1 MILSG
6 LTLIC
11 SLFLSLSGINGY
23 SSMHVS
29 EINNEKSVIFEG
41 NYINMPASEAIN
53 KINSKD
59 SENVKISFFI
69 KPSDSLETL
78 KFNRPSVSNA
88 DLSDVQNNLK
98 QYRDRIK
105 ENIFS
110 NNLDSYEEI
119 SNLFS
124 ENDGVNIEVSN
135 VNSLITAYIDF
146 SKITD
151 KLIDN
156 LNESLNELGS
166 KIDEIY
172 IGNEVGV
179 ESLSSL
185 PNTFEKINVDNM
197 INNGPYDGSGIN
209 VGIVEAG
216 VNKDKDGGIL
226 NVSKYS
232 TNTPG
237 YDDYYGR
244 SIKIKPGQTDLSYH
258 ADHVAMIAVGNNG
271 IARGSNILSCYSDG
285 VESYAKWLIDE
296 GMNVANGSF
305 GGVENYG
312 IYPSE
317 SKLMDE
323 WINNYLFTFVA
334 AAGNKAYDD
343 DGNIIN
349 DNYVTWPATGFNVI
363 SVGNSYESSS
373 MLGSGSC
380 YKEMSSYFGSK
391 PNIVAPGSTTTNSY
405 NPYKNTYSGTGTSY
419 AAPQV
424 TGCIA
429 LLMEEFPYLVAYPEL
444 VTSII
449 TSSASPMSSTYNNE
463 SGDNHY
469 DASGLHNQIGAGLL
483 NYEKMREAANQY
495 LSITRPKN
503 SSTGIIPQYIDIVA
517 TDEQRIR
524 ASSAWLYDEDTFT
537 DYDLELYKLDVDGT
551 MDKVAY
557 IDDPYNN
564 VEFIDF
570 DVQTTGTYRLVVNQ
584 KEQNTANDFIGL
596 SYVLID
602 DEGGSASG
610 ATNIDDTLDSHFE
623 IDRSIYEDYG
633 DTYNNEA
640 ITETEINDGIHIY
653 ETTRKR
659 ARYTDDGKLV
669 LSAKSNDSNSAYMEY
684 KFDITDPI
692 NDDWGLYNIKYQFGL
707 WSDDE
712 SLIRNS
718 SIDLYGLHHGSW
730 LLIRHF
736 DPKEMST
743 DPNNLKTY
751 IDCLDFPVNGLRFYV
766 KTNYTNNDNNV
777 GRVVIGNIE
786 GDIHYH
792 LYTKYEQY
800 NDNYHKV
807 ACGCGDYHLE
817 SHTWGPSYSS
827 GIYEYANCTK
837 CNEQHNMTSGGP
849 IVTPIV

>member
-1 MILSG
+1 MFKFV
-6 LTLIC
+6 
-11 SLFLSLSGINGY
+11 SLAMMLSLLHING
-23 SSMHVS
+23 SLLF
-29 EINNEKSVIFEG
+29 INNTERLDA
-41 NYINMPASEAIN
+41 P
-53 KINSKD
+53 KINFEFAEGID
-59 SENVKISFFI
+59 
-69 KPSDSLETL
+69 
-78 KFNRPSVSNA
+78 A
-88 DLSDVQNNLK
+88 DA
-98 QYRDRIK
+98 YG
-105 ENIFS
+105 
-110 NNLDSYEEI
+110 NNLDSSSDINNSYTI
-119 SNLFS
+119 KLFFK
-124 ENDGVNIEVSN
+124 EVSTTLNQTRQIMQPTFGDNLEEYQNRLLEYRQEIGSKNYEDNLVRLTNLKNNIDLPDTDIFISKYSPMISFSVDEFSTIDSFLIDLMDSAN
-135 VNSLITAYIDF
+135 VYHSLDEVYVCEEPSLDMTLDISMDQAKSYINLDSDF
-146 SKITD
+146 SIFD
-151 KLIDN
+151 
-156 LNESLNELGS
+156 
-166 KIDEIY
+166 
-172 IGNEVGV
+172 GNGV
-179 ESLSSL
+179 
-185 PNTFEKINVDNM
+185 
-197 INNGPYDGSGIN
+197 N
-209 VGIVEAG
+209 VGIIDAG
-216 VNKDKDGGIL
+216 VL
-226 NVSKYS
+226 NVDKFSGTLE
-232 TNTPG
+232 TNN
-237 YDDYYGR
+237 DYYGR
-244 SIKIKPGQTDLSYH
+244 NIVKMDGHSVLS
-258 ADHVAMIAVGNNG
+258 DHSDNVAMIAVGNNG
-271 IARGSNILSCYSDG
+271 IAKGANILSASANQASTESCIEWMLDQGANVVNASYSYYSDTNNG
-285 VESYAKWLIDE
+285 AYTSLSKYIDSIVKDA
-296 GMNVANGSF
+296 MFVFVGSS
-305 GGVENYG
+305 GNQRKEN
-312 IYPSE
+312 P
-317 SKLMDE
+317 
-323 WINNYLFTFVA
+323 NNEI
-334 AAGNKAYDD
+334 GSPKSAY
-343 DGNIIN
+343 NCI
-349 DNYVTWPATGFNVI
+349 A
-363 SVGNSYESSS
+363 VGNTSASKNYITDSSS
-373 MLGSGSC
+373 
-380 YKEMSSYFGSK
+380 YVEDADNHVSK
-391 PNIVAPGSTTTNSY
+391 PNIVAPGYIQTNSY
-405 NPYKNTYSGTGTSY
+405 DRRTMGGTSFST
-419 AAPQV
+419 PLV

-444 VTSII
+444 VTSVI

-469 DASGLHNQIGAGLL
+469 DGSGLHNQIGAGLL

-503 SSTGIIPQYIDIVA
+503 SSAGIIPQYIDIVA

-570 DVQTTGTYRLVVNQ
+570 NVQTTGTYRLVVNQ

-602 DEGGSASG
+602 NEGGSTSG
-610 ATNIDDTLDSHFE
+610 ASNIDDTLNSHFE

-669 LSAKSNDSNSAYMEY
+669 LSAKSNDSNYAYMEY

-730 LLIRHF
+730 FLIRHF

-807 ACGCGDYHLE
+807 VCGCGDYHLE

-837 CNEQHNMTSGGP
+837 CDEQHNMTSGGP

>member
-1 MILSG
+1 MFKFVSLAMMLSLLHING
-6 LTLIC
+6 S
-11 SLFLSLSGINGY
+11 SLF
-23 SSMHVS
+23 
-29 EINNEKSVIFEG
+29 INNTERLDA
-41 NYINMPASEAIN
+41 P
-53 KINSKD
+53 KINFEFAEGID
-59 SENVKISFFI
+59 
-69 KPSDSLETL
+69 
-78 KFNRPSVSNA
+78 A
-88 DLSDVQNNLK
+88 DV
-98 QYRDRIK
+98 YC
-105 ENIFS
+105 
-110 NNLDSYEEI
+110 NNLDSSSDINNSYTI
-119 SNLFS
+119 KLFFK
-124 ENDGVNIEVSN
+124 EVSTTLNQTRQIMQPTFGDNLEEYQNHLLEYRQEIGSKNYEDNLVRLTNLKNNIDLPDTDIFISKYSPMISFSVDEFSTIDSFLIDLMDSAN
-135 VNSLITAYIDF
+135 VYHSLDEVYVCEEPSLDITLDISMDQAKSYINLDSDF
-146 SKITD
+146 SIFD
-151 KLIDN
+151 
-156 LNESLNELGS
+156 
-166 KIDEIY
+166 
-172 IGNEVGV
+172 GNGV
-179 ESLSSL
+179 
-185 PNTFEKINVDNM
+185 
-197 INNGPYDGSGIN
+197 N
-209 VGIVEAG
+209 VGIIDAG
-216 VNKDKDGGIL
+216 VL
-226 NVSKYS
+226 NVDKFSGTLE
-232 TNTPG
+232 TNN
-237 YDDYYGR
+237 DYYGR
-244 SIKIKPGQTDLSYH
+244 NIVKMDGHSVLS
-258 ADHVAMIAVGNNG
+258 DHSDNVAMIAVGNNG
-271 IARGSNILSCYSDG
+271 IAKGANILSASANQASTESCIEWMLDQGANVVNASYSYYSDTNNG
-285 VESYAKWLIDE
+285 AYTSLSKYIDSI
-296 GMNVANGSF
+296 VKDALFVFVGSS
-305 GGVENYG
+305 GNQRTEN
-312 IYPSE
+312 P
-317 SKLMDE
+317 
-323 WINNYLFTFVA
+323 NNEI
-334 AAGNKAYDD
+334 GSPKSAY
-343 DGNIIN
+343 NCI
-349 DNYVTWPATGFNVI
+349 A
-363 SVGNSYESSS
+363 VGNTSASKNYITGSSS
-373 MLGSGSC
+373 
-380 YKEMSSYFGSK
+380 YVEDADNHVSK
-391 PNIVAPGSTTTNSY
+391 PNIVAPGYIQTNSY
-405 NPYKNTYSGTGTSY
+405 DRRTMDGTSFST
-419 AAPQV
+419 PLV

-469 DASGLHNQIGAGLL
+469 DGSGLHNQIGAGLL

-503 SSTGIIPQYIDIVA
+503 SSVGIIPQYIDIVA

-602 DEGGSASG
+602 DEGGSTSG

-807 ACGCGDYHLE
+807 VCGCGDYHLE

-837 CNEQHNMTSGGP
+837 CDEQHNMTSGGP

>member
-1 MILSG
+1 MKKFVLIPILSLL
-6 LTLIC
+6 LTNFITIFSSQLDSNEDEQKSIIFETQNEILKQE
-11 SLFLSLSGINGY
+11 SDNKSVYEGDNLSNVRIKIFLENNDA
-23 SSMHVS
+23 
-29 EINNEKSVIFEG
+29 INN
-41 NYINMPASEAIN
+41 AI
-53 KINSKD
+53 S
-59 SENVKISFFI
+59 
-69 KPSDSLETL
+69 
-78 KFNRPSVSNA
+78 NRPSTDSFLMENTTNSISSYRQTVMTEVAEYASIFLNENYSFLNNFSGDADIYINPLSNVISFEVSKSE
-88 DLSDVQNNLK
+88 LS
-98 QYRDRIK
+98 
-105 ENIFS
+105 
-110 NNLDSYEEI
+110 NLDITQFQNEI
-119 SNLFS
+119 N
-124 ENDGVNIEVSN
+124 
-135 VNSLITAYIDF
+135 
-146 SKITD
+146 
-151 KLIDN
+151 
-156 LNESLNELGS
+156 
-166 KIDEIY
+166 KIDEIDEVY
-172 IGNEVGV
+172 ISETSGEEVNPDEFYHPTLDDALININAYDVVQTKEFTGNNINIGIIESNAIPNFNLYPQHFSNRNISFSNLIDETSNDTKHADAVSIIATSN
-179 ESLSSL
+179 ESLASGSNIYAGCVNYISDIITQVNWMVENNVNVINTSL
-185 PNTFEKINVDNM
+185 GANIN
-197 INNGPYDGSGIN
+197 GTYDSTSKEIDRIIHNSLLTIVGS
-209 VGIVEAG
+209 A
-216 VNKDKDGGIL
+216 
-226 NVSKYS
+226 
-232 TNTPG
+232 
-237 YDDYYGR
+237 
-244 SIKIKPGQTDLSYH
+244 
-258 ADHVAMIAVGNNG
+258 GNNG
-271 IARGSNILSCYSDG
+271 HYITSPKA
-285 VESYAKWLIDE
+285 SY
-296 GMNVANGSF
+296 
-305 GGVENYG
+305 NYITVG
-312 IYPSE
+312 
-317 SKLMDE
+317 
-323 WINNYLFTFVA
+323 A
-334 AAGNKAYDD
+334 ADDYDAMVKAPY
-343 DGNIIN
+343 
-349 DNYVTWPATGFNVI
+349 
-363 SVGNSYESSS
+363 
-373 MLGSGSC
+373 
-380 YKEMSSYFGSK
+380 SSYVEGSDFQGSK
-391 PNIVAPGSTTTNSY
+391 PNLIAPGAIMTEPYEESYINSVN
-405 NPYKNTYSGTGTSY
+405 NPHGTSF

-463 SGDNHY
+463 YEDNHY
-469 DASGLHNQIGAGLL
+469 DGSGLHNQIGAGLL

-503 SSTGIIPQYIDIVA
+503 SSAGIIPQYIDIVA

-602 DEGGSASG
+602 DEGGSTSG

-807 ACGCGDYHLE
+807 VCGCGDYHLE

>member
-1 MILSG
+1 MILSS

-11 SLFLSLSGINGY
+11 SLFLSLSSINGY

-29 EINNEKSVIFEG
+29 EIKNEKSVIFEG

-135 VNSLITAYIDF
+135 VNSLVTAYIDF

-172 IGNEVGV
+172 IGNEVEV

-216 VNKDKDGGIL
+216 INKDKDGGIL
-226 NVSKYS
+226 DVSKYS
-232 TNTPG
+232 TNTSG

-285 VESYAKWLIDE
+285 VESYAKWLIEE

-405 NPYKNTYSGTGTSY
+405 NPYGDTYSGTGTSY

-570 DVQTTGTYRLVVNQ
+570 DVQTNGTYRLVVNQ

-602 DEGGSASG
+602 DEGGSTSG
-610 ATNIDDTLDSHFE
+610 ATNIDDTLNSHFE

-751 IDCLDFPVNGLRFYV
+751 IDCLDFSVNGLRFYV
-766 KTNYTNNDNNV
+766 KSNYTNNDNNV

>member
-1 MILSG
+1 MILSS

-11 SLFLSLSGINGY
+11 SLFLSLSSINGY

-29 EINNEKSVIFEG
+29 EIKNEKSVIFEG

-135 VNSLITAYIDF
+135 VNSLVTAYIDF

-172 IGNEVGV
+172 IGNEVEV

-226 NVSKYS
+226 DVSKYS
-232 TNTPG
+232 TNTSG

-271 IARGSNILSCYSDG
+271 IARGSDILSCYSDG
-285 VESYAKWLIDE
+285 VESYAKWLIEE

-380 YKEMSSYFGSK
+380 YKEMSNFYYYFICQS
-391 PNIVAPGSTTTNSY
+391 NV
-405 NPYKNTYSGTGTSY
+405 
-419 AAPQV
+419 
-424 TGCIA
+424 
-429 LLMEEFPYLVAYPEL
+429 FYL
-444 VTSII
+444 
-449 TSSASPMSSTYNNE
+449 
-463 SGDNHY
+463 
-469 DASGLHNQIGAGLL
+469 
-483 NYEKMREAANQY
+483 
-495 LSITRPKN
+495 
-503 SSTGIIPQYIDIVA
+503 
-517 TDEQRIR
+517 
-524 ASSAWLYDEDTFT
+524 
-537 DYDLELYKLDVDGT
+537 
-551 MDKVAY
+551 
-557 IDDPYNN
+557 
-564 VEFIDF
+564 
-570 DVQTTGTYRLVVNQ
+570 
-584 KEQNTANDFIGL
+584 
-596 SYVLID
+596 
-602 DEGGSASG
+602 
-610 ATNIDDTLDSHFE
+610 
-623 IDRSIYEDYG
+623 
-633 DTYNNEA
+633 
-640 ITETEINDGIHIY
+640 
-653 ETTRKR
+653 
-659 ARYTDDGKLV
+659 
-669 LSAKSNDSNSAYMEY
+669 
-684 KFDITDPI
+684 
-692 NDDWGLYNIKYQFGL
+692 
-707 WSDDE
+707 
-712 SLIRNS
+712 
-718 SIDLYGLHHGSW
+718 
-730 LLIRHF
+730 
-736 DPKEMST
+736 
-743 DPNNLKTY
+743 
-751 IDCLDFPVNGLRFYV
+751 
-766 KTNYTNNDNNV
+766 
-777 GRVVIGNIE
+777 
-786 GDIHYH
+786 
-792 LYTKYEQY
+792 
-800 NDNYHKV
+800 
-807 ACGCGDYHLE
+807 
-817 SHTWGPSYSS
+817 
-827 GIYEYANCTK
+827 
-837 CNEQHNMTSGGP
+837 
-849 IVTPIV
+849 